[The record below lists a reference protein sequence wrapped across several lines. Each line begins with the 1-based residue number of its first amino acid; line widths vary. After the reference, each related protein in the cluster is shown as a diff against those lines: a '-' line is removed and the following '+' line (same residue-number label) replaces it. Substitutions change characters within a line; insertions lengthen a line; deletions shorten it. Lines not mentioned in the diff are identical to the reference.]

1 MLRHFGFLC
10 AAEFT
15 DPNLASFSPVILL
28 SVADIAIKTDPFR
41 NGCHIHV
48 GLGRAPLCMVQ
59 PLLAYLSLQG
69 NIPGLLFLLANG
81 QPLSHPILTD

>member
-10 AAEFT
+10 TAEFT
-15 DPNLASFSPVILL
+15 VPNLASFSPVILL

-41 NGCHIHV
+41 NSCHIHI
-48 GLGRAPLCMVQ
+48 GLGRA

-81 QPLSHPILTD
+81 QPLSHSILTD